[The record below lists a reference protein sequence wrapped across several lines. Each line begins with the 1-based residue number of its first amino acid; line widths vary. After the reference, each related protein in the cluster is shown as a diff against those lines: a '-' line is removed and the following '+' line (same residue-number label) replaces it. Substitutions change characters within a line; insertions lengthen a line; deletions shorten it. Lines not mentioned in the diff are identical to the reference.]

1 MLRWVV
7 FLACLAGPAFGQTP
21 ADRLAIQ
28 GTIAGQIEAFR
39 HDDAETAF
47 GFAAPAVR
55 NKFGT
60 AEIFMDIVRRAY
72 QPVYRPRSVVY
83 GSTTDLGDHFLQRVE
98 AIGPDGRAYQALYY
112 MLRGTDGVWRI
123 DACELTESLAV
134 GA

>member
-1 MLRWVV
+1 MLRWVA
-7 FLACLAGPAFGQTP
+7 LLLCLAAPARAQTP
-21 ADRLAIQ
+21 ADRQAIQ

-39 HDDAETAF
+39 QDDAQTAF
-47 GFAAPAVR
+47 GFAAPAVHD
-55 NKFGT
+55 KFGT

-83 GSTTDLGDHFLQRVE
+83 GSTTELGDHVLQRVE
-98 AIGPDGRAYQALYY
+98 VVGPDGRAYQALYY
-112 MLRGTDGVWRI
+112 MLRGTDGAWRI